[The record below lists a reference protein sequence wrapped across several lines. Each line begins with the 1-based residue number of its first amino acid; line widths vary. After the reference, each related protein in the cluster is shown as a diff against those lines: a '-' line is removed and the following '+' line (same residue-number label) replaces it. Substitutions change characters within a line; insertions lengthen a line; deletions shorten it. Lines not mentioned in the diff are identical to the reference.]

1 MSESWITQYLTLV
14 EILAMHETLV
24 DRYGGLHG
32 LRNEGGLES
41 ALNRPQTGYYNDI
54 IEEAAALWESLSQN
68 HPFVDGNKR
77 VAFAA
82 VYTFL
87 AANGVKLTANPAES
101 FTFIDGMLN
110 SQKFEFKELN
120 AWLGKNTDKLT

>member
-1 MSESWITQYLTLV
+1 MTEYLTHS
-14 EILAMHETLV
+14 EIMEMHKVLL

-32 LRNEGGLES
+32 VRNEGGLES

-87 AANGVKLTANPAES
+87 AVNGIKLKSTPSETFA
-101 FTFIDGMLN
+101 FIDGML
-110 SQKFEFKELN
+110 STQRFEFKELN
-120 AWLGKNTDKLT
+120 EWLTNNTDKS